1 MKQANENVVNLKA
14 SSVSK
19 LPEKKEEPFRYK
31 DYLKDIRADR
41 KWSAHKDSRYKE
53 QIDNLLKK

>member
-1 MKQANENVVNLKA
+1 MKQIHENLQSLKG

-19 LPEKKEEPFRYK
+19 VVDKKEEPFRYK

-41 KWSAHKDSRYKE
+41 KPSSQKDSRYLE
-53 QIDNLLKK
+53 QI